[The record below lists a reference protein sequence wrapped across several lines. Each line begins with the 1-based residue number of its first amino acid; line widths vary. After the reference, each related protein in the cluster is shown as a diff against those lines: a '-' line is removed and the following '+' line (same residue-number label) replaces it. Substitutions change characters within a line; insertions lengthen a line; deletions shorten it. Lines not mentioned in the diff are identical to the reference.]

1 MLATPY
7 RMPPDAPYRREG
19 DTVLIEL
26 RLARVE
32 QLFNSL
38 DPAPFHQQ
46 DLDEDAEAYLVDAI
60 RDLPTRSVARLVL
73 HLPAPEMTR
82 IDPGAIEAAI
92 HHYFRYRRW
101 AEARRL
107 RREFRIG
114 FLSLAIGVSFLL
126 TCLGLRG
133 LLAAQTSGTIAE
145 ALGEG
150 LLISGWVA
158 MWRPIEIFLYE
169 WWPIWRTVRRYE
181 RLVTLP
187 VECRAADGA
196 A

>member
-1 MLATPY
+1 MPATPG
-7 RMPPDAPYRREG
+7 RVPADGPYRHEG
-19 DTVLIEL
+19 ATTLIEL
-26 RLARVE
+26 RLTRIE

-46 DLDEDAEAYLVDAI
+46 DLDREAEAYLVDAL
-60 RDLPTRSVARLVL
+60 RDLPGRSEVRLVL
-73 HLPAPEMTR
+73 HLPASELAR
-82 IDPGAIEAAI
+82 VDPRAIQTAI
-92 HHYFRYRRW
+92 QHYFEYRRW

-114 FLSLAIGVSFLL
+114 LLSLAIGVSFLL

-133 LLAAQTSGTIAE
+133 LLLARASGAIAE

-181 RLVTLP
+181 RLATLP
-187 VECRAADGA
+187 VECRVPDGA